1 MGSVKIRNT
10 IIGNGKLVVMAG
22 PCSIE
27 NRSQLIEI
35 AHHVKSCGAQILR
48 GGAFKPRTSPY
59 SFQGLGEEGLQYMKE
74 AAESAGL
81 LSVSEVMDSADIE
94 LVSSY
99 VDILQIG
106 SRNMD
111 NFSLLKKVGRSGHP
125 VLLKRGYMST
135 IEEFLLAAE
144 YLIKE
149 GNKNVILC
157 ERGIRT
163 FEKLTRNTFDL
174 SAIPIIKKMSDL
186 PIIADP
192 SHGVGR
198 ADIVIPMS
206 KAAVA
211 CGADGLIVEVHPNP
225 KKAMSDGQQTLDYDS
240 FRILMDEVTELS
252 AFIRGESD
260 QNSQVRLKA
269 L

>member
-1 MGSVKIRNT
+1 MGSVSIRNMT
-10 IIGNGKLVVMAG
+10 IGDGHFVVMAG

-27 NRSQLIEI
+27 TREQLLEI
-35 AHHVKSCGAQILR
+35 AYEVKDCGAQVLR
-48 GGAFKPRTSPY
+48 GGAFKPRSSPY
-59 SFQGLGEEGLQYMKE
+59 SFQGLGEEGLRYMKE
-74 AAESAGL
+74 AGEAAGL
-81 LSVSEVMDSADIE
+81 LTVSEVMDSCDIE
-94 LVSSY
+94 LVASY

-111 NFSLLKKVGRSGHP
+111 NFSLLRNVGKHGHP

-144 YLIKE
+144 YILKE
-149 GNKNVILC
+149 GNNNVILC

-163 FEKLTRNTFDL
+163 FEKLTRNTLDL
-174 SAIPIIKKMSDL
+174 SAVPLIKKMSSL
-186 PIIADP
+186 PVIVDP

-198 ADIVIPMS
+198 ADIVTPMA

-211 CGADGLIVEVHPNP
+211 AGADGLIIEVHPNP
-225 KKAMSDGQQTLDYDS
+225 KKAISDGQQTLDYPS
-240 FRILMDEVTELS
+240 FRALMEEVTELN
-252 AFIRGESD
+252 AFLTVDLAGHTALK
-260 QNSQVRLKA
+260 LKA

>member
-1 MGSVKIRNT
+1 MCAVKVRNLT
-10 IIGNGKLVVMAG
+10 IGNGNFIVMAG

-27 NRSQLIEI
+27 NREQLLEI
-35 AHHVKSCGAQILR
+35 AKEIKACGADILR

-59 SFQGLGEEGLQYMKE
+59 SFQGLGEEGLSYMKE
-74 AAESAGL
+74 AAEAAGL
-81 LSVSEVMDSADIE
+81 VSVSEVMDSSDIE
-94 LVSSY
+94 LVASY

-111 NFSLLKKVGRSGHP
+111 NFALLKKVGKSGYP
-125 VLLKRGYMST
+125 ILLKRGYMST
-135 IEEFLLAAE
+135 IEELLLAAE
-144 YLIKE
+144 YILKE
-149 GNKNVILC
+149 GNDKIILC

-174 SAIPIIKKMSDL
+174 SAIPIIKKMSNL

-198 ADIVIPMS
+198 ADIVTPMA

-211 CGADGLIVEVHPNP
+211 AGADGLMIEVHPNP
-225 KKAMSDGQQTLDYDS
+225 KKALSDGQQTLDYPS
-240 FRILMDEVTELS
+240 FRDLMEEVLELS
-252 AFIRGESD
+252 AFMRGESPL
-260 QNSQVRLKA
+260 QARGRLKA